1 MTDLVINPFVDG
13 LDARLRAIDPA
24 IPVARKTTEEVL
36 QRILQ
41 GYVTPEKA
49 DEKESTSMVEK
60 KIFRPVKRILIH
72 ARGCTAQKLVKK
84 AQESNIEVVLVQSDP
99 DMTSTAADELNDKGR
114 LVCIGGNTPDESYLN
129 AQSVIR
135 IAELE
140 KVDSLHPGIGF
151 LSESAQFA
159 AFCGNHN
166 LNFIGPRV
174 SSMETMGNKS
184 NAINTAIAA
193 GVPVVPGSH
202 GIVTTSAIAAKVASE
217 IGYPVLLKAV
227 HGGGGK
233 GIQVVHE
240 PASIHELFHQIS
252 TEAKSAFGSGDIY
265 LEKFVTSLRHI
276 EVQILRDSHGN
287 TKVLGLRDCSVQRN
301 NQKIIEE
308 SASTMLP
315 KNLEDK
321 VYKYAESLSDAV
333 DYNGAGTVEFIY
345 NLDENDVYFMEMNTR
360 LQVEHPV
367 TELVTGIDIVK
378 EQFNIASGESIESL
392 KPKFKG
398 YAIEV
403 RVNAER
409 AVLQNDVINFI
420 PNAGKITKC
429 IIPEE
434 KHIQILKSIDEN
446 KEVTPFYDSMV
457 VQIICYG
464 KDRNDTIEKLLSY
477 LDTVVIQGVCTNI
490 PLIKRILKD
499 DVFVNGDYDTNYLP
513 NYLDRTDK
521 DELINAIELS
531 AGNNRASVTIDNL
544 RVEGSNELKVLAPA
558 SSIFYSAPSPSEPS
572 YVKEGDIIN
581 VSQTLCLME
590 AMKMFSPLNLKSFNS
605 QNNKLY
611 DPEMQ
616 YQVIRIHNS
625 EGQQVSQGDLLF
637 VIKPITK

>member
-1 MTDLVINPFVDG
+1 
-13 LDARLRAIDPA
+13 
-24 IPVARKTTEEVL
+24 
-36 QRILQ
+36 
-41 GYVTPEKA
+41 
-49 DEKESTSMVEK
+49 MVEK

-184 NAINTAIAA
+184 NAINTAIAS

-378 EQFNIASGESIESL
+378 EQFNIASGGSIENI

-409 AVLQNDVINFI
+409 AVLQNDVVNFI

-513 NYLDRTDK
+513 NYLERTDK

-531 AGNNRASVTIDNL
+531 AGNNRTSVTIDHL

-581 VSQTLCLME
+581 ASQTLCLME